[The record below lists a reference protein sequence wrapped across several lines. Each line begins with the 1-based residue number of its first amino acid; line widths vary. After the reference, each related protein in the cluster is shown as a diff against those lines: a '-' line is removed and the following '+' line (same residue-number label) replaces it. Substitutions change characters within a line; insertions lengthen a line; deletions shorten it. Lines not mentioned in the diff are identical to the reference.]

1 MKNILIILTLTLALF
16 SCNEENTNQPS
27 NIHNKGKALILVVEN
42 LDIMNADE
50 EELEKMRPQLVD
62 LFSNLFKVD
71 KQTIANMPILDVI
84 DIYGE
89 EYIINSCKEI
99 IADKYDR
106 IITLTDE
113 DTDSKIFIDSINELI
128 NAGYIVDIVL
138 NMHGT
143 ENKLSFNDKLID
155 IEDII
160 KSIEKSNRIR
170 VVYQTC
176 CYGKST
182 IENWEAIGVSGING
196 AEALNSV
203 TIFASRL
210 FLEHWISG
218 KTYYD
223 CVNEAY
229 KDELKMYDLFKT
241 LYPELTNYIDNID
254 YSGSKQFIG
263 GTNYQIK
270 F

>member
-1 MKNILIILTLTLALF
+1 MKKILLILFLAFIQF
-16 SCNEENTNQPS
+16 SCSEENANQVIDENLP
-27 NIHNKGKALILVVEN
+27 KKALVLLVEN

-50 EELEKMRPQLVD
+50 QELEKMRPQLVD
-62 LFSNLFKVD
+62 LFSKLFKVD
-71 KQTIANMPILDVI
+71 KEVIAGMPILDVI

-89 EYIINSCKEI
+89 DYIINACKEI
-99 IADKYDR
+99 VADKYDK
-106 IITLTDE
+106 IVTLTD
-113 DTDSKIFIDSINELI
+113 DYSNSKIFIDEVNRLVNS
-128 NAGYIVDIVL
+128 GYIVDIVL

-143 ENKLSFNDKLID
+143 ENKLSFNDKLVE
-155 IEDII
+155 IEDLLN
-160 KSIEKSNRIR
+160 SIEKSNRIR

-182 IENWEAIGVSGING
+182 IDDWEAIGASGVNG
-196 AEALNSV
+196 AEAINSV

-223 CVNEAY
+223 SVNEAY

-241 LYPELTNYIDNID
+241 LYPELISYIDNID
-254 YSGSKQFIG
+254 YSGSKQYIG
-263 GTNYQIK
+263 GKNINIK